1 MDRPYYAV
9 PARAFFAQCFAFEP
23 RQVSTRYWGRGGA
36 GLAGVTA
43 LCQRHRAGA
52 RAGAQVYRRCEDR
65 VFRGL
70 ICKVDDYRN
79 SVVGLRVIRR

>member
-1 MDRPYYAV
+1 MDRPYYGV
-9 PARAFFAQCFAFEP
+9 LARAFFAQCFAFVP

-36 GLAGVTA
+36 GLASVTA
-43 LCQRHRAGA
+43 LCQRRHAGA
-52 RAGAQVYRRCEDR
+52 RVGARGYRRCEDR

-79 SVVGLRVIRR
+79 SVVGLRVIRW